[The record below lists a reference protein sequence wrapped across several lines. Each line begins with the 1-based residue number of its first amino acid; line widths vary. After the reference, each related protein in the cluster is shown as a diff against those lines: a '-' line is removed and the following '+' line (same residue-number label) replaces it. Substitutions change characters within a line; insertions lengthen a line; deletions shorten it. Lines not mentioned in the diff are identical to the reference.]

1 MQNAQL
7 KIFMLTL
14 QGIQKKK
21 QNAGIQPT
29 RARRPN
35 TLRTVR
41 DGQLLHKIGL
51 NDTEIDVRW
60 SLRIHEKS
68 PFPSIISYFYEIIPH
83 PTAFQV
89 IDIIAHHLTPAKPWI
104 PQSFSPLLRK
114 IPNSRWFFCK
124 LRHLS
129 QPRYGHRLFK
139 EESMGL
145 RIATN
150 VSSLIAQRHAQTN
163 SNLMD
168 RSLEKLSSGY
178 RINKSSDDAAGLA
191 VSEGLRA
198 KVRGLNQAKRNA
210 SDAVSMVQVA
220 EGSLNEVGNIMIRLR
235 ELTVQSASDTI
246 GDVERGYLNREYTQ
260 LVDEIDRISATS
272 EFNSLK
278 LFDPNQK
285 DRLII
290 QVGVNQS
297 EPEANIDTISI
308 GLEGLKT
315 FNSEA
320 LGLGKG
326 AEIGPMEVDASDA
339 VSREDITEKLNVIDN
354 ALTRLSGERA
364 TLGSIQS
371 RLDTAMNSLGIQTE
385 NLTTANSR
393 IRDVDFAEETSTL
406 TQRKVLQ
413 ASSMSVLMQAN
424 AKPEMAL
431 QLLR

>member
-1 MQNAQL
+1 
-7 KIFMLTL
+7 
-14 QGIQKKK
+14 
-21 QNAGIQPT
+21 
-29 RARRPN
+29 
-35 TLRTVR
+35 
-41 DGQLLHKIGL
+41 
-51 NDTEIDVRW
+51 
-60 SLRIHEKS
+60 
-68 PFPSIISYFYEIIPH
+68 
-83 PTAFQV
+83 
-89 IDIIAHHLTPAKPWI
+89 
-104 PQSFSPLLRK
+104 
-114 IPNSRWFFCK
+114 
-124 LRHLS
+124 
-129 QPRYGHRLFK
+129 
-139 EESMGL
+139 MGL

-150 VSSLIAQRHAQTN
+150 VSSLIAQRHSQTN

-168 RSLEKLSSGY
+168 KSLERLSSGY

-191 VSEGLRA
+191 VSESLRA

-210 SDAVSMVQVA
+210 SDAVSMVQIA

-260 LVDEIDRISATS
+260 LVDEIDRISATT

-285 DRLII
+285 DRLVI

-297 EPEANIDTISI
+297 EPEANVDTISI

-315 FNSEA
+315 FNSEQ

-326 AEIGPMEVDASDA
+326 AEIGPMEIDGSDP

-371 RLDTAMNSLGIQTE
+371 RLDTAMNNLGIQTE

-393 IRDVDFAEETSTL
+393 IRDVDFAEETSNL

-413 ASSMSVLMQAN
+413 ASSMSVLTQAN

>member
-1 MQNAQL
+1 
-7 KIFMLTL
+7 
-14 QGIQKKK
+14 
-21 QNAGIQPT
+21 
-29 RARRPN
+29 
-35 TLRTVR
+35 
-41 DGQLLHKIGL
+41 
-51 NDTEIDVRW
+51 
-60 SLRIHEKS
+60 
-68 PFPSIISYFYEIIPH
+68 
-83 PTAFQV
+83 
-89 IDIIAHHLTPAKPWI
+89 
-104 PQSFSPLLRK
+104 
-114 IPNSRWFFCK
+114 
-124 LRHLS
+124 
-129 QPRYGHRLFK
+129 
-139 EESMGL
+139 MGL

-150 VSSLIAQRHAQTN
+150 VSSLIAQRHSQTN

-168 RSLEKLSSGY
+168 KSLERLSSGY

-191 VSEGLRA
+191 VSESLRA

-210 SDAVSMVQVA
+210 SDAVSMVQIA

-260 LVDEIDRISATS
+260 LVDEIDRISAIT

-278 LFDPNQK
+278 IFDPNQK
-285 DRLII
+285 DRLVI

-297 EPEANIDTISI
+297 EPEANVDTISI

-315 FNSEA
+315 FNSEQ
-320 LGLGKG
+320 LGFGKG
-326 AEIGPMEVDASDA
+326 AEIGPMEVDGSDT
-339 VSREDITEKLNVIDN
+339 VSREDITDKLNIIDN

-371 RLDTAMNSLGIQTE
+371 RLDTAMNNLGIQTE

-393 IRDVDFAEETSTL
+393 IRDVDFAEETSNL

-413 ASSMSVLMQAN
+413 ASSISVLTQAN

>member
-1 MQNAQL
+1 
-7 KIFMLTL
+7 
-14 QGIQKKK
+14 
-21 QNAGIQPT
+21 
-29 RARRPN
+29 
-35 TLRTVR
+35 
-41 DGQLLHKIGL
+41 
-51 NDTEIDVRW
+51 
-60 SLRIHEKS
+60 
-68 PFPSIISYFYEIIPH
+68 
-83 PTAFQV
+83 
-89 IDIIAHHLTPAKPWI
+89 
-104 PQSFSPLLRK
+104 
-114 IPNSRWFFCK
+114 
-124 LRHLS
+124 
-129 QPRYGHRLFK
+129 
-139 EESMGL
+139 MGL